1 MAEITLSLK
10 PRYSVTQARYV
21 NIGLDTFIDNFPE
34 MLRVPQLSF
43 QRPLD

>member
-34 MLRVPQLSF
+34 MLQATALFPAPS
-43 QRPLD
+43 